1 MDDSVKKDEWM
12 YGAITPNKKAL
23 KERESLKNRQQR

>member
-1 MDDSVKKDEWM
+1 M

-23 KERESLKNRQQR
+23 KEGEPEKQTAEIKGERDPDSC